1 MQFANAKHTRC
12 NYVCMSNQVINGW
25 KMHFA
30 QCALVKKFAEWEKP
44 KVSVAICTWYVCA
57 ALLQFFSFPAPFE
70 RAEL

>member
-30 QCALVKKFAEWEKP
+30 QCALVEKFAEWEKP
-44 KVSVAICTWYVCA
+44 KVSVAICT
-57 ALLQFFSFPAPFE
+57 
-70 RAEL
+70 